1 MGLKDPGE
9 IVSFYNIY
17 IKIRVKHN
25 NTTFLVAQMVKNVPA
40 MRKTWV
46 RSLGWEDPLEKE
58 MATQSRT
65 ENARLKLS
73 IQKTKNRAS
82 GPISSVQFSHSVMSN
97 SATP

>member
-46 RSLGWEDPLEKE
+46 RSLAWEDPLEKGME
-58 MATQSRT
+58 TYSDIIVWRFPWTEEPGGLQSMR
-65 ENARLKLS
+65 S
-73 IQKTKNRAS
+73 QKRYY
-82 GPISSVQFSHSVMSN
+82 
-97 SATP
+97 